1 MNEQKSGL
9 CTASLVLG
17 IICLVTSFIFNLGFL
32 PGVLGLIFAIICLA
46 KKKQPKGR
54 AKGGLITSIIGL
66 VIGFFTGIIG
76 IVLIVFSGLLVGG
89 GIAGISALSSAAQSG
104 DFDQV
109 INVIDNIKDSDLTNP
124 GSTDLDSLSGLLNGL
139 DYDDQFTINDNGGF
153 DIIDPDNMLDGDG
166 YDNDFD
172 DYWDNYDWDNL
183 DWDQF
188 LKDYYGDDYDLDNGT
203 GKPGDAGSYFM
214 NLSGVYFEDL
224 ENYGYTYSYGDDQY
238 SVYTNKNGAEFE
250 FPAYVVPTKS
260 FGSSNYDA
268 YYNYISALGVV
279 DSDEG
284 YYYDDQL
291 YKWNN
296 EWDYAY
302 CERVTDYGSYK
313 NYEIWLF
320 AFSDYSDSM
329 VILIGRPTN
338 DYFDDD
344 FDQFERTLDY
354 MTCNPTM

>member
-1 MNEQKSGL
+1 MYENKSGL

-17 IICLVTSFIFNLGFL
+17 IICLVTSFFFNLGFL
-32 PGVLGLIFAIICLA
+32 PGVLGLIFGIVCLA

-89 GIAGISALSSAAQSG
+89 GIAGASALTHAAQSG

-109 INVIDNIKDSDLTNP
+109 INVIDNIKDSDLTTNS
-124 GSTDLDSLSGLLNGL
+124 GGTDLDTLSQIFNGTEYEDL
-139 DYDDQFTINDNGGF
+139 FTPNDNGGF
-153 DIIDPDNMLDGDG
+153 DINDGTDFNWEDYLDG
-166 YDNDFD
+166 YDWS
-172 DYWDNYDWDNL
+172 DYTGDYDWSDYTGDSDIDWDN
-183 DWDQF
+183 
-188 LKDYYGDDYDLDNGT
+188 YDLDNGT
-203 GKPGDAGSYFM
+203 GAPGDAGSYFM
-214 NLSGVYFEDL
+214 NLSNVYFEDL
-224 ENYGYTYSYGDDQY
+224 EDYGYKYSYGDDEY

-250 FPAYVVPTKS
+250 FPAYVVPVNA

-268 YYNYISALGVV
+268 YYNYIDALGLI
-279 DSDEG
+279 DNEEG
-284 YYYDDQL
+284 FYYDDKL

-302 CERVTDYGSYK
+302 CERVTDYGSYQ

-320 AFSDYSDSM
+320 AFSDYSDDM
-329 VILIGRPTN
+329 VILIGRPT
-338 DYFDDD
+338 DAHFDED
-344 FDQFERTLDY
+344 FDQFERTMDY
-354 MTCNPTM
+354 MTCNPTK